1 MIYIQGNQRFYMKYN
16 PQADDKDIASLR
28 VTKRTRRK
36 LGMLI
41 NGNQTL
47 DEGLEE
53 ILNKLLVAT

>member
-1 MIYIQGNQRFYMKYN
+1 MEYELQ
-16 PQADDKDIASLR
+16 PDDGEIASLR

-47 DEGLEE
+47 DEGLEV
-53 ILNKLLVAT
+53 ILDTLLVERK

>member
-1 MIYIQGNQRFYMKYN
+1 MKYV
-16 PQADDKDIASLR
+16 PQRDDNEIGSVR

-41 NGNQTL
+41 NGNQSL

-53 ILNKLLVAT
+53 IVDKLLAQK